1 MDIKYLKS
9 DNPSV
14 LSRFIDDAVKTDRQS
29 PIKEKMSEGIKYYDY
44 KHDILKFRLFY
55 YNEDGKLV
63 EETNRSN
70 IKIPHAFFTEQVDQ
84 KVQYLL
90 SNPVEFETADT
101 ELKTYLEEYIDDDF
115 QLMLQEMVE
124 GASKKAYEFAYVY
137 RATSGKLLFKVA
149 DSRKVIVIYDDM
161 NEVIAIIRY
170 YDTDITKDNRKVT
183 VTKAELWDTEKTW
196 FFVSSSDY
204 NNRFI
209 LDESQE
215 INPRYHQVVTD
226 NDGKLLGKGFG
237 YIPFL
242 KLSNNKNEKT
252 DLEPI
257 KALID
262 DYDLMAC
269 ALSNNLVDFDHPIYA
284 VKGYGK
290 DNLDELVT
298 NLRTKKTVGVSQEG
312 GIDVKTVDIPVT
324 ARKTKLET
332 DKEAIYK
339 FGMAFDSSQVG
350 DGNITNIVI
359 KSRYSLLD
367 LKCNKTEIRLRAFI
381 KQLLDIIIQDI
392 NDRYHKSFKRQ
403 QVEVVITRSTLI
415 NQTDNAETE
424 KVEAETKGQLI
435 QNLLDVAPYLDDES
449 LLKKICAVQD
459 LDYDEVVQ
467 RLGSQ
472 DYGSP
477 KKDVIDNEQVSV

>member
-1 MDIKYLKS
+1 MKS

-29 PIKEKMSEGIKYYDY
+29 PIKEKMSEGLKYYDY

-149 DSRKVIVIYDDM
+149 DSRKVVVIYDDM

-215 INPRYHQVVTD
+215 INPRFHQVVED
-226 NDGKLLGKGFG
+226 SDGNLLGKGFG

-298 NLRTKKTVGVSQEG
+298 NLRTKRTVGVSQDG

-403 QVEVVITRSTLI
+403 QVVVVITRSTLI
-415 NQTDNAETE
+415 NQTDSADTE

-477 KKDVIDNEQVSV
+477 KKDVIDSE

>member
-29 PIKEKMSEGIKYYDY
+29 PIKEKMSEGIEYYDY

-215 INPRYHQVVTD
+215 INPRFHQVVED
-226 NDGKLLGKGFG
+226 SDGNLLGKGFG

-284 VKGYGK
+284 VKGYQS
-290 DNLDELVT
+290 DNLDNLVT
-298 NLRTKKTVGVSQEG
+298 NLRTKKTVGVSQDG
-312 GIDVKTVDIPVT
+312 GVDVKTVDIPVT

-381 KQLLDIIIQDI
+381 KQLLDIIILDI
-392 NDRYHKSFKRQ
+392 NERYHKSFKRQ

-449 LLKKICAVQD
+449 LLKKICTVQD

-472 DYGSP
+472 DFSP
-477 KKDVIDNEQVSV
+477 SKKDVIDSE

>member
-9 DNPSV
+9 DNPSI

-149 DSRKVIVIYDDM
+149 DSRKVVVIYDDM

-215 INPRYHQVVTD
+215 INPRFHQVVED
-226 NDGKLLGKGFG
+226 SDGNLLGKGFG

-284 VKGYGK
+284 VKGYGQ

-298 NLRTKKTVGVSQEG
+298 NLRTKRTVGVSQDG

-392 NDRYHKSFKRQ
+392 NERYQKSFTRQ
-403 QVEVVITRSTLI
+403 QIEVVITRSTMI
-415 NQTDNAETE
+415 NQSDNAEVE
-424 KVEAETKGQLI
+424 KLEAETKGQLI

-449 LLKKICAVQD
+449 LLKKICAVQE

-472 DYGSP
+472 DFSP
-477 KKDVIDNEQVSV
+477 SKKDVIDSE

>member
-9 DNPSV
+9 DNPDV

-29 PIKEKMSEGIKYYDY
+29 TIKEKMSEGLRYYDY

-55 YNEDGKLV
+55 YNADGKLV

-101 ELKTYLEEYIDDDF
+101 DLKAYLEEYIDEDF

-137 RATSGKLLFKVA
+137 RAASGRLNFKAA
-149 DSRKVIVIYDDM
+149 DSRKVVVIYDDM

-170 YDTDITKDNRKVT
+170 YDTDITKDNRTVT

-209 LDESQE
+209 LDKSQE
-215 INPRYHQVVTD
+215 INPRFHQVVED
-226 NDGKLLGKGFG
+226 SDGKLLGKGFG

-269 ALSNNLVDFDHPIYA
+269 ALSNNLVDFDHPIFA

-298 NLRTKKTVGVSQEG
+298 NLRTKKTIGVSQDG

-332 DKEAIYK
+332 DKESIYK

-350 DGNITNIVI
+350 DGNITNVVI

-392 NDRYHKSFKRQ
+392 NERYQRSFTRQ
-403 QVEVVITRSTLI
+403 QIDVIITRSTMI
-415 NQTDNAETE
+415 NQSDNAETE

-472 DYGSP
+472 DYSAS
-477 KKDVIDNEQVSV
+477 KKDVIDNE

>member
-1 MDIKYLKS
+1 MKS

-29 PIKEKMSEGIKYYDY
+29 PIKEKMSEGLKYYDY

-55 YNEDGKLV
+55 YNDDGKFV

-149 DSRKVIVIYDDM
+149 DSRKVVVIYDDM

-209 LDESQE
+209 LDNSQE

-298 NLRTKKTVGVSQEG
+298 NLRTKRTVGVSQDG

-477 KKDVIDNEQVSV
+477 KKDVIDNEQVSI

>member
-29 PIKEKMSEGIKYYDY
+29 PIKEKMSEGLKYYDY

-101 ELKTYLEEYIDDDF
+101 ELKTYLEEYIDEDF

-137 RATSGKLLFKVA
+137 RATSGRLNFKVA
-149 DSRKVIVIYDDM
+149 DSRKVVVIYDDM

-209 LDESQE
+209 LDNSQE

-350 DGNITNIVI
+350 DGNITNVVI

-392 NDRYHKSFKRQ
+392 NERYQKSFTRQ
-403 QVEVVITRSTLI
+403 QIEVVITRSTMI
-415 NQTDNAETE
+415 NQSDNANVE
-424 KVEAETKGQLI
+424 KAEAETKGQLI

-449 LLKKICAVQD
+449 LLKKICTVQD

-472 DYGSP
+472 DYSSP

>member
-9 DNPSV
+9 DNPSI

-29 PIKEKMSEGIKYYDY
+29 PIKEKMSEGLKYYDY

-149 DSRKVIVIYDDM
+149 DSRKVVVIYDDM

-215 INPRYHQVVTD
+215 INPRFHQVVED
-226 NDGKLLGKGFG
+226 SDGNLLGKGFG

-298 NLRTKKTVGVSQEG
+298 NLRTKRTVGVSQDG

-392 NDRYHKSFKRQ
+392 NERYHKSFKRQ

-449 LLKKICAVQD
+449 LLKKICVVQD

-477 KKDVIDNEQVSV
+477 KKDVIDSE

>member
-101 ELKTYLEEYIDDDF
+101 ELKTYIEEYIDEDF

-204 NNRFI
+204 NTRFI

-226 NDGKLLGKGFG
+226 RDGKLLGKGFG

-242 KLSNNKNEKT
+242 KLSNNKSEKT

-332 DKEAIYK
+332 DKESIYK

-350 DGNITNIVI
+350 DGNITNVVI

-392 NDRYHKSFKRQ
+392 NERYHKSFTRQ
-403 QVEVVITRSTLI
+403 QIEVIITRSTMI
-415 NQTDNAETE
+415 NQSDNANVE
-424 KVEAETKGQLI
+424 KAEAETKGQLI

-449 LLKKICAVQD
+449 LLKKICAVQE

-472 DYGSP
+472 DFSP
-477 KKDVIDNEQVSV
+477 SKKDVIDSE

>member
-1 MDIKYLKS
+1 MKS

-29 PIKEKMSEGIKYYDY
+29 PIKEKMSEGLKYYDY

-55 YNEDGKLV
+55 YNDDGKFV

-137 RATSGKLLFKVA
+137 RAASGKLLFKVA

-215 INPRYHQVVTD
+215 INPRFHQVVED
-226 NDGKLLGKGFG
+226 SDGKLLGKGFG

-392 NDRYHKSFKRQ
+392 NERYHKSFKRQ

-449 LLKKICAVQD
+449 LLKKICTIQD

-467 RLGSQ
+467 SLGSQ
-472 DYGSP
+472 DYGAS
-477 KKDVIDNEQVSV
+477 KRDVIDNE

>member
-1 MDIKYLKS
+1 MKS

-29 PIKEKMSEGIKYYDY
+29 PIKEKMSEGLKYYDY

-215 INPRYHQVVTD
+215 INPRFHQVVED
-226 NDGKLLGKGFG
+226 SDGNLLGKGFG

-284 VKGYGK
+284 VKGYQS
-290 DNLDELVT
+290 DNLDNLVT
-298 NLRTKKTVGVSQEG
+298 NLRTKKTVGVSQDG

-403 QVEVVITRSTLI
+403 QVVVVITRSTLI
-415 NQTDNAETE
+415 NQTDSADTE

-467 RLGSQ
+467 RLGFQ

-477 KKDVIDNEQVSV
+477 KKDVIDSE

>member
-1 MDIKYLKS
+1 MKS

-29 PIKEKMSEGIKYYDY
+29 PIKEKMSEGLKYYDY

-149 DSRKVIVIYDDM
+149 DSRKVVVIYDDM

-215 INPRYHQVVTD
+215 INPRFHQVVED
-226 NDGKLLGKGFG
+226 SDGNLLGKGFG

-298 NLRTKKTVGVSQEG
+298 NLRTKRTVGVSQDG

-350 DGNITNIVI
+350 DGNITTIVI

-381 KQLLDIIIQDI
+381 KQLLDIIILDI
-392 NDRYHKSFKRQ
+392 NERYHKSFKRQ

-449 LLKKICAVQD
+449 LLKKICAVQE

-472 DYGSP
+472 DFSP
-477 KKDVIDNEQVSV
+477 SKKDVIDSE

>member
-1 MDIKYLKS
+1 MKS

-29 PIKEKMSEGIKYYDY
+29 PIKEKMSEGLKYYDY

-149 DSRKVIVIYDDM
+149 DSRKVVVIYDDM

-209 LDESQE
+209 LDNSQE

-381 KQLLDIIIQDI
+381 KQLLDIIILDI
-392 NDRYHKSFKRQ
+392 NERYHKSFKRQ

-449 LLKKICAVQD
+449 LLKKICAVQE

-472 DYGSP
+472 DFSP
-477 KKDVIDNEQVSV
+477 SKKDVIDSE

>member
-9 DNPSV
+9 DNPSI

-55 YNEDGKLV
+55 YNDDGKFV

-149 DSRKVIVIYDDM
+149 DSRKVVVIYDDM

-215 INPRYHQVVTD
+215 INPRFHQVVED
-226 NDGKLLGKGFG
+226 SDGNLLGKGFG

-381 KQLLDIIIQDI
+381 KQLLDIIILDI
-392 NDRYHKSFKRQ
+392 NERYHKSFKRQ

-449 LLKKICAVQD
+449 LLKKICVVQD

-472 DYGSP
+472 DYSSP

>member
-9 DNPSV
+9 DNPSI

-149 DSRKVIVIYDDM
+149 DSRKVVVIYDDM

-215 INPRYHQVVTD
+215 INPRFHQVVED
-226 NDGKLLGKGFG
+226 SDGNLLGKGFG

-298 NLRTKKTVGVSQEG
+298 NLRTKRTVGVSQDG

-381 KQLLDIIIQDI
+381 KQLLDIIILDI
-392 NDRYHKSFKRQ
+392 NERYHKSFKRQ

-435 QNLLDVAPYLDDES
+435 QNLLDAAPYLDDES

-472 DYGSP
+472 DYGSS
-477 KKDVIDNEQVSV
+477 KKDVIDSE

>member
-9 DNPSV
+9 DNPSI

-29 PIKEKMSEGIKYYDY
+29 PIKEKMSEGLKYYDY

-137 RATSGKLLFKVA
+137 RAASGRLNFKVA
-149 DSRKVIVIYDDM
+149 DSRKVVVIYDDM

-209 LDESQE
+209 LDNSQE

-298 NLRTKKTVGVSQEG
+298 NLRTKRTVGVSQDG

-392 NDRYHKSFKRQ
+392 NERYQKFFTRQ
-403 QVEVVITRSTLI
+403 QIEVVITRSTMI
-415 NQTDNAETE
+415 NQSDNAEVE
-424 KVEAETKGQLI
+424 KLEAETKGQLI

-449 LLKKICAVQD
+449 LLKKICVVQD

-472 DYGSP
+472 DYSSP
-477 KKDVIDNEQVSV
+477 KKDVIDSE

>member
-55 YNEDGKLV
+55 YNDDGKFV

-215 INPRYHQVVTD
+215 INPRFHQVVED
-226 NDGKLLGKGFG
+226 SDGNLLGKGFG

-284 VKGYGK
+284 VKGYQS
-290 DNLDELVT
+290 DNLDNLVT
-298 NLRTKKTVGVSQEG
+298 NLRTKKTVGVSQDG

-392 NDRYHKSFKRQ
+392 NERYHKSFKRQ

-449 LLKKICAVQD
+449 LLKKICTIQD

-467 RLGSQ
+467 SLGSQ
-472 DYGSP
+472 DYSAS
-477 KKDVIDNEQVSV
+477 KRDVIDNE

>member
-55 YNEDGKLV
+55 YNDDGKFV

-137 RATSGKLLFKVA
+137 RAASGKLLFKVA

-215 INPRYHQVVTD
+215 INPRFHQVVED
-226 NDGKLLGKGFG
+226 SDGKLLGKGFG

-381 KQLLDIIIQDI
+381 KQLLDIIILDI
-392 NDRYHKSFKRQ
+392 NERYHKSFKRQ

-449 LLKKICAVQD
+449 LLKKICTIQD

-467 RLGSQ
+467 SLGSQ
-472 DYGSP
+472 DYSAS
-477 KKDVIDNEQVSV
+477 KRDVIDNE

>member
-1 MDIKYLKS
+1 MKS

-55 YNEDGKLV
+55 YNDDGKFV

-298 NLRTKKTVGVSQEG
+298 NLRTKRTVGVSQDG

-403 QVEVVITRSTLI
+403 QVVVVITRSTLI

-472 DYGSP
+472 DYSSP

>member
-9 DNPSV
+9 DNPDV

-29 PIKEKMSEGIKYYDY
+29 PIKEKMSEGLRYYDY

-90 SNPVEFETADT
+90 SNPVEFETDDT
-101 ELKTYLEEYIDDDF
+101 DLKTYLEEYIDEDF

-137 RATSGKLLFKVA
+137 RAASGRLNFKAA
-149 DSRKVIVIYDDM
+149 DSRKVVVIYDDM

-170 YDTDITKDNRKVT
+170 YDTDITKDNRTVT

-209 LDESQE
+209 LDKSQE
-215 INPRYHQVVTD
+215 INPRYHQIVTD
-226 NDGKLLGKGFG
+226 SDGKLLGKGFG

-332 DKEAIYK
+332 DKESIYK

-350 DGNITNIVI
+350 DGNITNVVI

-392 NDRYHKSFKRQ
+392 NERYQKSFTRQ
-403 QVEVVITRSTLI
+403 QIEVVITRSTMI
-415 NQTDNAETE
+415 NQSDNAEVE
-424 KVEAETKGQLI
+424 KLEAETKGQLI

-449 LLKKICAVQD
+449 LLKKICAVQE

-472 DYGSP
+472 DFSP
-477 KKDVIDNEQVSV
+477 SKKDVIDSE

>member
-29 PIKEKMSEGIKYYDY
+29 PIKEKMSEGLKYYDY

-149 DSRKVIVIYDDM
+149 DSRKVVVIYDDM
-161 NEVIAIIRY
+161 NEVNAIIRY

-215 INPRYHQVVTD
+215 INPRFHQVVED
-226 NDGKLLGKGFG
+226 SDGNLLGKGFG

-367 LKCNKTEIRLRAFI
+367 LKCNKTEIRLRVFI

-392 NDRYHKSFKRQ
+392 NERYQKSFTRQ
-403 QVEVVITRSTLI
+403 QIEVVITRSTMI
-415 NQTDNAETE
+415 NQSDNAEVE
-424 KVEAETKGQLI
+424 KLEAETKGQLI

-449 LLKKICAVQD
+449 LLKKICAVQE

-472 DYGSP
+472 DFSP
-477 KKDVIDNEQVSV
+477 SKKDVIDSE

>member
-1 MDIKYLKS
+1 MKS
-9 DNPSV
+9 DNPSI

-29 PIKEKMSEGIKYYDY
+29 PIKEKMSEGLKYYDY

-149 DSRKVIVIYDDM
+149 DSRKVVVIYDDM

-215 INPRYHQVVTD
+215 INPRFHQVVED
-226 NDGKLLGKGFG
+226 SDGNLLGKGFG

-298 NLRTKKTVGVSQEG
+298 NLRTKRTVGASQDG

-367 LKCNKTEIRLRAFI
+367 LKCNKTEIRLRVFI

-392 NDRYHKSFKRQ
+392 NERYQKSFTRQ
-403 QVEVVITRSTLI
+403 QIEVVITRSTMI
-415 NQTDNAETE
+415 NQSDNAEVE
-424 KVEAETKGQLI
+424 KLEAETKGQLI

-449 LLKKICAVQD
+449 LLKKICAVQE

-472 DYGSP
+472 DFSP
-477 KKDVIDNEQVSV
+477 SKKDVIDNE

>member
-9 DNPSV
+9 DNPSI

-29 PIKEKMSEGIKYYDY
+29 PIKEKMSEGLRYYDY

-149 DSRKVIVIYDDM
+149 DSRKVVVIYDDM

-215 INPRYHQVVTD
+215 INPRFHQVVED
-226 NDGKLLGKGFG
+226 SDGNLLGKGFG

-284 VKGYGK
+284 VKGYQS
-290 DNLDELVT
+290 DNLDNLVT
-298 NLRTKKTVGVSQEG
+298 NLRTKKTVGVSQDG

-403 QVEVVITRSTLI
+403 QVVVVITRSTLI
-415 NQTDNAETE
+415 NQTDSADTE

-449 LLKKICAVQD
+449 LLKKICAVQE

-472 DYGSP
+472 DFSP
-477 KKDVIDNEQVSV
+477 SKKDVIDSE

>member
-55 YNEDGKLV
+55 YNDDGKFV

-149 DSRKVIVIYDDM
+149 DSRKVVVIYDDM

-215 INPRYHQVVTD
+215 INPRFHQVVED
-226 NDGKLLGKGFG
+226 SDGNLLGKGFG

-298 NLRTKKTVGVSQEG
+298 NLRTKRTVGVSQDG

-381 KQLLDIIIQDI
+381 KQLLDIIILDI
-392 NDRYHKSFKRQ
+392 NERYHKSFKRQ

-415 NQTDNAETE
+415 NQTDNADTE

-459 LDYDEVVQ
+459 LDYDEVMQ

-472 DYGSP
+472 DYSSP

>member
-29 PIKEKMSEGIKYYDY
+29 PIKEKMSEGLKYYDY

-149 DSRKVIVIYDDM
+149 DSRKVVVIYDDM

-215 INPRYHQVVTD
+215 INPRFHQVVED
-226 NDGKLLGKGFG
+226 SDGNLLGKGFG

-298 NLRTKKTVGVSQEG
+298 NLRTKRTVGVSQDG

-367 LKCNKTEIRLRAFI
+367 LKCNKTEIRLRVFI

-392 NDRYHKSFKRQ
+392 NERYQKSFTRQ
-403 QVEVVITRSTLI
+403 QIEVVITRSTMI
-415 NQTDNAETE
+415 NQSDNAEVE
-424 KVEAETKGQLI
+424 KLEAETKGQLI

-449 LLKKICAVQD
+449 LLKKICAVQE

-472 DYGSP
+472 DFSP
-477 KKDVIDNEQVSV
+477 SKKDVIDSE

>member
-1 MDIKYLKS
+1 MKS

-29 PIKEKMSEGIKYYDY
+29 PIKEKMSEGLKYYDY

-137 RATSGKLLFKVA
+137 RAASGRLNFKAA
-149 DSRKVIVIYDDM
+149 DSRKVVVIYDDM

-215 INPRYHQVVTD
+215 INPRFHQVVED
-226 NDGKLLGKGFG
+226 SDGNLLGKGFG

-298 NLRTKKTVGVSQEG
+298 NLRTKRTVGVSQDG

-381 KQLLDIIIQDI
+381 KQLLDIIILDI
-392 NDRYHKSFKRQ
+392 NERYHKSFKRQ

-449 LLKKICAVQD
+449 LLKKICTVQD

-472 DYGSP
+472 DFSP
-477 KKDVIDNEQVSV
+477 SKKDVIDSE

>member
-9 DNPSV
+9 DNPSI

-29 PIKEKMSEGIKYYDY
+29 PIKEKMSEGLKYYDY

-137 RATSGKLLFKVA
+137 RAASGKLLFKVA

-215 INPRYHQVVTD
+215 INPRFHQVVED
-226 NDGKLLGKGFG
+226 SDGNLLGKGFG

-381 KQLLDIIIQDI
+381 KQLLDIIILDI
-392 NDRYHKSFKRQ
+392 NERYHKSFKRQ

-449 LLKKICAVQD
+449 LLKKICVVQD

-477 KKDVIDNEQVSV
+477 KKDVIDSE

>member
-29 PIKEKMSEGIKYYDY
+29 PIKEKMSEGLKYYDY

-149 DSRKVIVIYDDM
+149 DSRKVVVIYDDM

-209 LDESQE
+209 LDNSQE

-381 KQLLDIIIQDI
+381 KQLLDIIILDI
-392 NDRYHKSFKRQ
+392 NERYHKSFKRQ

-449 LLKKICAVQD
+449 LLKKICAVQE

-472 DYGSP
+472 DFSP
-477 KKDVIDNEQVSV
+477 SKKDVIDSE

>member
-55 YNEDGKLV
+55 YNDDGKFV

-90 SNPVEFETADT
+90 SNPVDFETADT

-215 INPRYHQVVTD
+215 INPRFHQVVED
-226 NDGKLLGKGFG
+226 SDGNLLGKGFG

-284 VKGYGK
+284 VKGYQS
-290 DNLDELVT
+290 DNLDNLVT
-298 NLRTKKTVGVSQEG
+298 NLRTKKTVGVSQDG

-403 QVEVVITRSTLI
+403 QVVVVITRSTLI
-415 NQTDNAETE
+415 NQTDSADTE

-449 LLKKICAVQD
+449 LLKKICAVQE

-472 DYGSP
+472 DFSP
-477 KKDVIDNEQVSV
+477 SKKDVIDNE

>member
-1 MDIKYLKS
+1 MKS
-9 DNPSV
+9 DNPSI

-29 PIKEKMSEGIKYYDY
+29 PIKEKMSEGLKYYDY

-101 ELKTYLEEYIDDDF
+101 DLKTYLEEYIDEDF

-137 RATSGKLLFKVA
+137 RAASGRLNFKVA
-149 DSRKVIVIYDDM
+149 DSRKVVVIYDDM

-209 LDESQE
+209 LDNSQE

-381 KQLLDIIIQDI
+381 KQLLDIIILDI
-392 NDRYHKSFKRQ
+392 NERYHKSFKRQ
-403 QVEVVITRSTLI
+403 QVEVVITRSTMI
-415 NQTDNAETE
+415 NQSDNAEVE
-424 KVEAETKGQLI
+424 KLEAETKGQLI
-435 QNLLDVAPYLDDES
+435 QNLLDVAPYLDDGS

-472 DYGSP
+472 DYSSP
-477 KKDVIDNEQVSV
+477 KKDVIDSE

>member
-9 DNPSV
+9 DNPSI

-29 PIKEKMSEGIKYYDY
+29 PIKEKMSEGLKYYDY

-149 DSRKVIVIYDDM
+149 DSRKVVVIYDDM

-215 INPRYHQVVTD
+215 INPRFHQVVED
-226 NDGKLLGKGFG
+226 SDGNLLGKGFG

-381 KQLLDIIIQDI
+381 KQLLDIIILDI
-392 NDRYHKSFKRQ
+392 NERYHKSFKRQ

-449 LLKKICAVQD
+449 LLKKICVVQD

-477 KKDVIDNEQVSV
+477 KKDVIDSE

>member
-29 PIKEKMSEGIKYYDY
+29 PIKEKMSEGLKYYDY

-149 DSRKVIVIYDDM
+149 DSRKVVVIYDDM

-215 INPRYHQVVTD
+215 INPRFHQVVED
-226 NDGKLLGKGFG
+226 SDGNLLGKGFG

-381 KQLLDIIIQDI
+381 KQLLDIIILDI
-392 NDRYHKSFKRQ
+392 NERYHKSFKRQ

-415 NQTDNAETE
+415 NQTDNADTE

-477 KKDVIDNEQVSV
+477 KKDVIDNEQVSI

>member
-9 DNPSV
+9 DNPSI

-29 PIKEKMSEGIKYYDY
+29 PIKEKMSEGLRYYDY

-149 DSRKVIVIYDDM
+149 DSRKVVVIYDDM

-209 LDESQE
+209 LDNSQE

-252 DLEPI
+252 DLELI

-381 KQLLDIIIQDI
+381 KQLLDIIILDI
-392 NDRYHKSFKRQ
+392 NERYHKSFKRQ

-449 LLKKICAVQD
+449 LLKKICVVQD

-472 DYGSP
+472 DYSSP

>member
-29 PIKEKMSEGIKYYDY
+29 PIKEKMSDGLKYYDY

-149 DSRKVIVIYDDM
+149 DSRKVVVIYDDM

-215 INPRYHQVVTD
+215 INPRFHQVVED
-226 NDGKLLGKGFG
+226 SDGNLLGKGFG

-381 KQLLDIIIQDI
+381 KQLLDIIILDI
-392 NDRYHKSFKRQ
+392 NERYHKSFKRQ

-424 KVEAETKGQLI
+424 KVEAETKGLLI

-449 LLKKICAVQD
+449 LLKKICVVQD

-472 DYGSP
+472 DYSSS
-477 KKDVIDNEQVSV
+477 KKDVIDSE

>member
-9 DNPSV
+9 DNPSI

-29 PIKEKMSEGIKYYDY
+29 PIKEKMSDGLKYYDY

-149 DSRKVIVIYDDM
+149 DSRKVVVIYDDM

-215 INPRYHQVVTD
+215 INPRFHQVVED
-226 NDGKLLGKGFG
+226 SDGNLLGKGFG

-284 VKGYGK
+284 VKGYQS
-290 DNLDELVT
+290 DNLDNLVT
-298 NLRTKKTVGVSQEG
+298 NLRTKKTVGVSQDG

-403 QVEVVITRSTLI
+403 QVVVVITRSTLI

-472 DYGSP
+472 DYSSP
-477 KKDVIDNEQVSV
+477 KKDVIDSE

>member
-55 YNEDGKLV
+55 YNDDGKFV

-149 DSRKVIVIYDDM
+149 DSRKVVVIYDDM

-215 INPRYHQVVTD
+215 INPRFHQVVED
-226 NDGKLLGKGFG
+226 SDGNLLGKGFG

-449 LLKKICAVQD
+449 LLKKICVVQD

-472 DYGSP
+472 DYSSP

>member
-1 MDIKYLKS
+1 MKS

-55 YNEDGKLV
+55 YNDDGKFV

-137 RATSGKLLFKVA
+137 RAASGKLLFKVA

-215 INPRYHQVVTD
+215 INPRFHQVVED
-226 NDGKLLGKGFG
+226 SDGKLLGKGFG

-392 NDRYHKSFKRQ
+392 NERYHKSFKRQ

-449 LLKKICAVQD
+449 LLKKICAVQE

-472 DYGSP
+472 DFSP
-477 KKDVIDNEQVSV
+477 SKKDVIDNE

>member
-215 INPRYHQVVTD
+215 INPRFHQVVED
-226 NDGKLLGKGFG
+226 SDGNLLGKGFG

-298 NLRTKKTVGVSQEG
+298 NLRTKRTVGVSQDG

-392 NDRYHKSFKRQ
+392 NERYQKSFTRQ
-403 QVEVVITRSTLI
+403 QIEVVITRSTMI
-415 NQTDNAETE
+415 NQSDNAEVE
-424 KVEAETKGQLI
+424 KLEAETKGQLI
-435 QNLLDVAPYLDDES
+435 QNLLDVAPYLDDGS
-449 LLKKICAVQD
+449 LLKKICAVQE
-459 LDYDEVVQ
+459 LDYDEVLQ

-472 DYGSP
+472 DFSP
-477 KKDVIDNEQVSV
+477 SKKDVIDSE

>member
-9 DNPSV
+9 DNPSI

-29 PIKEKMSEGIKYYDY
+29 PIKEKMSEGLKYYDY

-149 DSRKVIVIYDDM
+149 DSRKVVVIYDDM

-215 INPRYHQVVTD
+215 INPRFHQVVED
-226 NDGKLLGKGFG
+226 SDGNLLGKGFG

-298 NLRTKKTVGVSQEG
+298 NLRTKRTVGVSQDG

-392 NDRYHKSFKRQ
+392 NERYQKSFKRQ

-435 QNLLDVAPYLDDES
+435 QNLLDAAPYLDDES

-472 DYGSP
+472 DYGSS
-477 KKDVIDNEQVSV
+477 KKDVIDSE